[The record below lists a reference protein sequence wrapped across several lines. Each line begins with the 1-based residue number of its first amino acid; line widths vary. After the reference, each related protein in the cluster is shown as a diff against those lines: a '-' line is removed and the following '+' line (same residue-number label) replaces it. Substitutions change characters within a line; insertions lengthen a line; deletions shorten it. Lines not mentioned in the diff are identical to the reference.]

1 MTVTGVAERVWG
13 AALPGGSEALTR
25 ARELFRPITPAPDV
39 LFTSLAN
46 VNLVLH
52 PPGAI
57 LAAAWVEATRGAFSF
72 YVEGMTPGVAWV
84 LEALDRERLAVG
96 RALGHNL
103 PPLTEEMA
111 AIGTADR
118 AAAARG
124 DLAGAIRS
132 GAANASIMAPGSLVH
147 RYYRE
152 DFGFGLLPFTALVG
166 MSEVFDAVATS
177 LLRLAPLLTGGRFEP
192 EGRTSERMGFDPA
205 HGSRELLQSVGGAR

>member
-192 EGRTSERMGFDPA
+192 EGRTSERMGFEPA
-205 HGSRELLQSVGGAR
+205 HGSRELLHSVGGAR